1 MPRASQRNAM
11 HKNDILLDSIVESAR
26 TAFYR
31 SLLKK
36 FKDAGHD
43 ITVEQWSLI
52 QHLWQKEGLTQQEIS
67 GCSKKDNPSVCR
79 LIDNMEKRNL
89 VVRVPDQNDRR
100 TNRIYLT
107 NKGKDLQKTLVDI
120 AKNNLKNS
128 VKDIDSADLKVC
140 KSVLEKMIAN
150 LEMPEAN

>member
-1 MPRASQRNAM
+1 MAQKTGIPF
-11 HKNDILLDSIVESAR
+11 DSVVENAR

-31 SLLKK
+31 SLLRK
-36 FKDAGHD
+36 FKEAGHD
-43 ITVEQWSLI
+43 ITVEQWTLML
-52 QHLWQKEGLTQQEIS
+52 HLWQKEGLTQQEIS

-107 NKGKDLQKTLVDI
+107 NKGKALQKVLIEI
-120 AKNNLKNS
+120 AGNNLKLS
-128 VKDIDSADLKVC
+128 VKNIPANQVKLC
-140 KSVLEKMIAN
+140 KTVLEKMIDN
-150 LEMPEAN
+150 LSV